1 MSVRSLGI
9 LSLPLI
15 MALHCSPAISAE
27 SDSLELTLEGTATPV
42 CRLPEVMPSNAV
54 NASMTGGTIT
64 VSELVD
70 KTDASIKPWS
80 IRMTFAG
87 AMCNYNAFIHI
98 ESEMGGLRPTTELD
112 QVVSGSG
119 AFLDRVDYK
128 VTGTWGGITINPF
141 DTATGTHFVSLQ
153 SPGPNQG
160 DLVIELKSD
169 GSSVP
174 LIQGQYEDRI
184 TVHIGA
190 QL

>member
-1 MSVRSLGI
+1 MEFTI
-9 LSLPLI
+9 
-15 MALHCSPAISAE
+15 
-27 SDSLELTLEGTATPV
+27 EGTATPV
-42 CRLPEVMPSNAV
+42 CRLPEVAPSNAV

-70 KTDASIKPWS
+70 KTDATIKPWS
-80 IRMTFAG
+80 IRMTFPG

-98 ESEMGGLRPTTELD
+98 QSEMGGLRPTTQLD

-119 AFLDRVDYK
+119 TFLDRVDY
-128 VTGTWGGITINPF
+128 TASGTWGSITIDPM
-141 DTATGTHFVSLQ
+141 DTATGVYVISQQ

-160 DLVIELKSD
+160 DLVIDLTSA
-169 GSSVP
+169 GSNVP

-184 TVHIGA
+184 KVHIGA